1 MNAVLSA
8 NNKSHLL
15 GNTHQG
21 FWLVFWNA
29 KLHRKYVYACVYRL
43 HLLLYF
49 KSLELKLLN
58 FPLGYLFIVAEQC
71 VCVCMCVRMT
81 TTLICIW
88 NVRVLMLCV
97 YDISVC
103 RLVMWR
109 SEPPCWPA
117 AWPVY
122 TLWSFGWKSGDE
134 SINFLCSL
142 SSSHWNCLL

>member
-1 MNAVLSA
+1 M
-8 NNKSHLL
+8 
-15 GNTHQG
+15 
-21 FWLVFWNA
+21 
-29 KLHRKYVYACVYRL
+29 
-43 HLLLYF
+43 
-49 KSLELKLLN
+49 
-58 FPLGYLFIVAEQC
+58 C
-71 VCVCMCVRMT
+71 VCVSMSTT

-88 NVRVLMLCV
+88 NVCVLMLCV

-134 SINFLCSL
+134 SVNFLCSL
-142 SSSHWNCLL
+142 SSSRWNSAFYKHVISTFPYHLIFHAFHLLYETFYPLSFPLCTEKDCINTSLPESPEFHYEPLTHVTSDLIQQIGSR